1 MAILGLAAV
10 LLFGAGVAA
19 AVTHRDDDGDPVEQ
33 AGVTTSSTVADTTTT
48 VADTTTVPATSTTV
62 APGTTSTTARA
73 ATTTTT
79 ARAGATTTT
88 RRPASTTVAP
98 GATPDCTAAQIE
110 VTAMTDKS
118 SYVEGQQVKVDSTLR
133 NRSTTTCYYTGH
145 TFGVTIVDAAGKAIN
160 SFNIVTPG
168 PTKSAFVPGATLSGS
183 VPWDQF
189 SCGAPPCLLPPRGA
203 YAAAVTWIFAGGP
216 YEARAPFLL
225 S

>member
-10 LLFGAGVAA
+10 LLLGAGVAA
-19 AVTHRDDDGDPVEQ
+19 AVTHEDDDDDRTEQ
-33 AGVTTSSTVADTTTT
+33 ASVTTTSTVADTTTSVT
-48 VADTTTVPATSTTV
+48 ATSTIDTTTTTG
-62 APGTTSTTARA
+62 APGTPSTTARG

-79 ARAGATTTT
+79 RPGATTTT
-88 RRPASTTVAP
+88 SAASTTTAP
-98 GATPDCTAAQIE
+98 RGTPDCTAAQIE

-133 NRSTTTCYYTGH
+133 NRSTTTCYFTGH
-145 TFGVTIVDAAGKAIN
+145 TFGVAILDAAGRTIN

-189 SCGAPPCLLPPRGA
+189 SCRTPPCFLPPRGP

-216 YEARAPFLL
+216 YEARAPFVL